1 MLTVDFARLG
11 VRAGDRVLD
20 LGSGGGRH
28 AFEAHRR
35 GASVVALDR
44 SASETAGCAGLM
56 AAMRAGGEA
65 PAAALGTAV
74 TGDGLA
80 LPFPDEVFDRVV
92 AAEVLEHVVDDA
104 RAMAELAR
112 VLRPGGTLAVTVPR
126 WFPERVCWALADD
139 YHAPA
144 VDGGHVR
151 VYRRRDLVERLARAG
166 LRPTGSHHAHALHA
180 PYWWLRCLVGVGR
193 DDVAAVRL
201 YHRFLVWDITRR
213 PRCVRLLDRVLNPVL
228 GKSLVLYLEKPPPL
242 RAPVAVPT
250 AIRPGR
256 RQTGAAPGGVLTGAD
271 VAATTDSIAA
281 VQLGDGMIPWF
292 PGGHADPWNH
302 VEAAMALDVGGRRGE
317 AEAAYAWLAATQR
330 PDGAWHQYYLPGA
343 RVKERTLD
351 ANVSAYV
358 ATGVWHHFLATAD
371 MGFLE
376 TMWPVVERAMGF
388 VLDLQT
394 PGGEIIWARH
404 ADGTPWSFAL
414 LTASSST
421 LFSLRRALAAA
432 ARLGHERPGW
442 ELAAAVLADA
452 IAGAIAEHRAGAFMP
467 KDRWAMDWYYPVLVG
482 VATGEAARTRLA
494 EGRDR
499 FVMEGLGARC
509 VSDRPWVTAAET
521 AECALAYA
529 AAGLDGAARD
539 LLSWTRHLRHED
551 GSYFTGMV
559 HPERVH
565 FPGGQRATYGG
576 AAVVLDA
583 DALDGTG
590 PASGLFRGRGR
601 LSLPQRG
608 ADLLVLEAAAHS
620 SRSRPMPMNGDDLSG
635 RA

>member
-11 VRAGDRVLD
+11 LRAGDRVLD
-20 LGSGGGRH
+20 LGCGGGRH

-35 GASVVALDR
+35 GAAVVALD
-44 SASETAGCAGLM
+44 SSPSETAGCAGLM
-56 AAMRAGGEA
+56 AAMRAAGEA
-65 PAAALGTAV
+65 PTAALGTAV

-80 LPFPDEVFDRVV
+80 LPFPDATFDRVV

-126 WFPERVCWALADD
+126 WFPERVCWALADE

-144 VDGGHVR
+144 VEGGHVR
-151 VYRRRDLVERLARAG
+151 VYRRGDLAARLARTG
-166 LRPTGSHHAHALHA
+166 LRLTGSHHAHALHA
-180 PYWWLRCLVGVGR
+180 PYWWLRCLVGLER

-213 PRCVRLLDRVLNPVL
+213 PGAVRMLERALDPML
-228 GKSLVLYLEKPPPL
+228 GKSLVLYLEKPSV
-242 RAPVAVPT
+242 PVAK
-250 AIRPGR
+250 AAGIRPLS
-256 RQTGAAPGGVLTGAD
+256 RQEPKAGGVLTAAEL
-271 VAATTDSIAA
+271 AATVDSIAA

-292 PGGHADPWNH
+292 AGGHADPWNH
-302 VEAAMALDVGGRRGE
+302 VEAAMALDVGGRRRE

-343 RVKERTLD
+343 RVKEATLD
-351 ANVSAYV
+351 ANVTAYA
-358 ATGVWHHFLATAD
+358 ATGVWHHFLTTAD
-371 MGFLE
+371 RGFLE
-376 TMWPVVERAMGF
+376 TMWPAVERAVGF
-388 VLDLQT
+388 VLRLQT
-394 PGGEIIWARH
+394 PGGEILWARH

-421 LFSLRRALAAA
+421 LFSLRCALAAA

-442 ELAAAVLADA
+442 ELAAAALAR
-452 IAGAIAEHRAGAFMP
+452 AIAERRPGVFMP
-467 KDRWAMDWYYPVLVG
+467 KDRWAMDWYYPALVG
-482 VATGEAARTRLA
+482 VVTGDGARALLA

-499 FVMEGLGARC
+499 FVMEGLGTRC

-521 AECALAYA
+521 AECALAHA
-529 AAGLDGAARD
+529 AAGLDGSARE
-539 LLSWTRHLRHED
+539 LLSWTRHLRHGD

-565 FPGGQRATYGG
+565 FPGGERTTYGG
-576 AAVVLDA
+576 AAVLLAA
-583 DALDGTG
+583 DALAGTG
-590 PASGLFRGRGR
+590 PAAGLFRG
-601 LSLPQRG
+601 LSLPP
-608 ADLLVLEAAAHS
+608 LLLPPSEVAE
-620 SRSRPMPMNGDDLSG
+620 PD